1 MIVDLD
7 GKVPTP
13 VGRPSADTGAG
24 TDGAVACGSAA
35 ARPLVDGAVA
45 RPASGAAGLHSAS
58 DAPGLQPA
66 SGLAVRPGTP
76 NSDAGSAAT
85 PSDPVEGIGTA
96 EAGEGDGAAA
106 ENGAGSASAAMPWA
120 TLLSAAITIEGSWAS
135 AARLTDPTRAPAVA
149 ASEPP
154 AVLVGSSGKA
164 GELVSPRHRSSHSV
178 TGPPQPRTYAESTGS
193 SGSAG
198 PASAARIASRG

>member
-1 MIVDLD
+1 
-7 GKVPTP
+7 
-13 VGRPSADTGAG
+13 VGRPSADTGVGA
-24 TDGAVACGSAA
+24 DGAVACGSAA
-35 ARPLVDGAVA
+35 SRPTSDGVVA
-45 RPASGAAGLHSAS
+45 RPAS
-58 DAPGLQPA
+58 DAPEPQPA
-66 SGLAVRPGTP
+66 SGTAVRLGAP

-85 PSDPVEGIGTA
+85 PSDPVEGMGTA

-106 ENGAGSASAAMPWA
+106 ANGAGCGSAAMPWA
-120 TLLSAAITIEGSWAS
+120 TLLSAAITSEGSWAS

-164 GELVSPRHRSSHSV
+164 GELVSARHRSSHSV
-178 TGPPQPRTYAESTGS
+178 TAPPQPRTYAESTGR